1 MKKLS
6 LIIVCLLAAS
16 GLFAQDCSH
25 YLYLQNN
32 KTIEM
37 TGYNKKNEVASKSV
51 SKISDVKTSG
61 GVTSANAATELY
73 DKNGK
78 LIGTSNTNYS
88 CNGGVISMQM
98 HINTNQHAKHPG
110 DTVSGADMNI
120 HVSHDGDGSEQYPS
134 DMKVG
139 DHLKDYTSQIMVGN
153 GAIATVKVTDRKVLA
168 KESVTTPA
176 GTWDCFKISYK
187 SSVSTELGGSNTST
201 NKDTTDKVASFLNKL
216 KLRMPNVN
224 NEATIW
230 FAPDFGMVKM
240 ETKNNRMELT
250 AVK

>member
-6 LIIVCLLAAS
+6 LIIACLLVAS

-37 TGYNKKNEVASKSV
+37 TGYNKKNEVTSKSV

-61 GVTSANAATELY
+61 GVTSADAATEMY

-78 LIGTSNTNYS
+78 LIGSSNTNYS

-98 HINTNQHAKHPG
+98 HIKTNQHEKQAG
-110 DTVSGADMNI
+110 DKEQGADMNI
-120 HVSHDGDGSEQYPS
+120 QVNREGGGGEEYPS

-139 DHLKDYTSQIMVGN
+139 DHLKDYTSQMMIGN
-153 GAIATVKVTDRKVLA
+153 GATATVKVTDRKVLA

-187 SSVSTELGGSNTST
+187 SSMSTALGNPNAG
-201 NKDTTDKVASFLNKL
+201 NKADTTDKVASFLNKL
-216 KLRMPNVN
+216 KLKMPGGN

-230 FAPDFGMVKM
+230 FAPDFGMVKI
-240 ETKNNRMELT
+240 ETKNSRMELT